1 MKFTFLLILIPFIG
15 HSQTYLQNLDILNY
29 TIELNV
35 NDTNNIII
43 GSNTIK
49 VKFESDNHSEF
60 ILDLVQLDETGK
72 GMVVTKLM
80 QDSILVDF
88 AQKENKLII
97 QTLPSRNSSTS
108 DFIIEYTG
116 IPIDGLIISQ
126 NKFGDR
132 TFFGDN
138 WPNRASHW
146 FPSIDHPSEKAT
158 VTFKINH
165 PNHYTCVSNGQLLS
179 VLEASK
185 ENNISTFKSTH
196 PLPTKV
202 MVFGL
207 AHFETD
213 TLQHPRNLQ
222 HVNFVFPQNDIAGF
236 TDMVVAADPLEF
248 FESHIAPYPY
258 EKLYNVQSTTRYG
271 GMENAGCI
279 FYDEN
284 AVTGNGKMENLIAH
298 EIAHQWFGNSASEA
312 DWAHLWLSEGFAT
325 YFTNLHLEYKYG
337 RDKMNEQLIKDRNRV
352 IRFHEMVQLPLKDT
366 ISTDPLEMLNPNAY
380 QRGAWTLH
388 MLRNKI
394 GDDPFWSGI
403 RAYYDTYKYNN
414 ALSSDLQR
422 IMQNQTNIDLSLFF
436 KQWLEQPGHP
446 VLNAELSKSGKKQLL
461 ILTQNQEETFNFDL
475 EIELNGNCKKSKII
489 TVSIK
494 EKKQIIELP
503 KAFKINTFKL
513 DPKINLLFE
522 ETK

>member
-1 MKFTFLLILIPFIG
+1 MKFTFLLILLPFFG
-15 HSQTYLQNLDILNY
+15 LSQTHLQEIDIVNY
-29 TIELNV
+29 TIEIQV
-35 NDTNNIII
+35 NDTNNIIK
-43 GSNTIK
+43 GSNSIYVTFDSK
-49 VKFESDNHSEF
+49 NSTEF

-72 GMVVTKLM
+72 GMLVTKLM
-80 QDSILVDF
+80 QDSIVVDF

-97 QTLPSRNSSTS
+97 QTLPARNSSTS
-108 DFIIEYTG
+108 EFVIEYTG
-116 IPIDGLIISQ
+116 IPVDGLIISQ

-146 FPSIDHPSEKAT
+146 FPCIDHPSEKAT
-158 VTFKINH
+158 VTFKIDH
-165 PNHYTCVSNGQLLS
+165 PKHYTCVSNGKQMS
-179 VLEASK
+179 VSETSL
-185 ENNISTFKSTH
+185 ENNISIFESKH

-207 AHFETD
+207 AQFETD

-236 TDMVVAADPLEF
+236 TDMAVALDPLAF

-284 AVTGNGKMENLIAH
+284 AVTGNGTMENLIAH
-298 EIAHQWFGNSASEA
+298 EIAHQWFGNSASES
-312 DWAHLWLSEGFAT
+312 DWSHLWLSEGFAT
-325 YFTNLHLEYKYG
+325 YFTNLHLEHKYG
-337 RDKMNEQLIKDRNRV
+337 RDIMNEQLVKDRNRV
-352 IRFHEMVQLPLKDT
+352 IRFHKMVQLPLKDT
-366 ISTDPLEMLNPNAY
+366 VSLDPLEMLNPNAY

-394 GDDPFWSGI
+394 GDDAFWSGI
-403 RAYYDTYKYNN
+403 RAYYDAYKYDN
-414 ALSSDLQR
+414 AQSSDLQR
-422 IMQNQTNIDLSLFF
+422 IMQSQTDVDLNDFF
-436 KQWLEQPGHP
+436 KQWLEKPGHP
-446 VLNAELSKSGKKQLL
+446 VIKSEISKKDKIQVLT
-461 ILTQNQEETFNFDL
+461 LTQNQSESFNFDL
-475 EIELNGNCKKSKII
+475 EIELKGACKKSKTIS
-489 TVSIK
+489 VSITEK
-494 EKKQIIELP
+494 EQTIELP
-503 KAFKINTFKL
+503 NEFKVKSFKL